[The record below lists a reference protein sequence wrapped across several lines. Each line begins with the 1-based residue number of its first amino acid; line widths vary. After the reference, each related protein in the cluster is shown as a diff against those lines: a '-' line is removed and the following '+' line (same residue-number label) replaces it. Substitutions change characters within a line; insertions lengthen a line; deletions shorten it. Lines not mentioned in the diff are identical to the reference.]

1 MSQIL
6 LPPPA
11 QSQPEPA
18 TTAVAPPRR
27 AYEPDPPKKPSTF
40 WRAVKW
46 PLRQLFKAIYLT
58 GAAANRHRVVAV
70 IVLVVVLLL
79 GGGTYA
85 VYHVTHPQA
94 GASSQQVH
102 SGVPSL
108 ANLPLTAVS
117 SALPPLPASVGYWL
131 HGHQTF
137 DAQEMWATVS
147 PQGQALL
154 AQQNIT
160 EQSLQSE
167 LDQEKAAGFTYNQF
181 IYTGGY
187 VAQNGYAYFT
197 ISAVVGK
204 GPQRVS
210 ERFWYF
216 VVDPSQQII
225 LPLDLSPSPLPS
237 A

>member
-11 QSQPEPA
+11 ESQPEPA
-18 TTAVAPPRR
+18 TTTVAEPRPV
-27 AYEPDPPKKPSTF
+27 YEPDPPKQPSVF

-46 PLRQLFKAIYLT
+46 PLRQLFKAIYFT
-58 GAAANRHRVVAV
+58 GAAANRHHAVAA
-70 IVLVVVLLL
+70 IMLVVVLLL

-85 VYHVTHPQA
+85 VYRVTHPQTDAA
-94 GASSQQVH
+94 GQQVR

-108 ANLPLTAVS
+108 GNLPLTAVS
-117 SALPPLPASVGYWL
+117 STLPPLPASVGYWL

-137 DAQEMWATVS
+137 NAPEMWASVS

-154 AQQNIT
+154 AQQSST

-167 LDQEKAAGFTYNQF
+167 LDQEKAAGFTYDQF

-187 VAQNGYAYFT
+187 VAQNGYAYYT
-197 ISAVVGK
+197 ISAVVDK

-216 VVDPSQQII
+216 VIDPSQQII
-225 LPLDLSPSPLPS
+225 LPIDLSPSPLPS